1 MATDRLKKWRASA
14 PADEVQLDCLTLTHP
29 AFSQDWH
36 FTNNDQAFSAIIDG
50 RIVNTIVHPFKAK
63 LPDIGTS
70 GRQDLQIDIFNSG
83 PQFVAELQ
91 AAAAQPTVQIA
102 CAYHVFFET
111 YTDPEETISLAITSV
126 AITPKAASATAR
138 WADPLNRKF
147 PSLFYRTDFFEGI
160 DL

>member
-14 PADEVQLDCLTLTHP
+14 PAGEVQLDCLTLKHP

-36 FTNNDQAFSAIIDG
+36 FTNNDQGFDAIIDG
-50 RIVNTIVHPFKAK
+50 QSITTLVHPFKAK
-63 LPDIGTS
+63 LPDIDTT
-70 GRQDLQIDIFNSG
+70 GRQDLQLDIFNSG

-91 AAAAQPTVQIA
+91 AAAQATVQID
-102 CAYHVFFET
+102 CAYHVFFEPDT
-111 YTDPEETISLAITSV
+111 SPEETITLALTSV

-147 PSLFYRTDFFEGI
+147 PSLFYRTDTFPG
-160 DL
+160 LSR